1 MKTTRAYLG
10 FEPIRLT
17 LPVLQ
22 PPFHKDSKH
31 NKMLDVY
38 GTSN

>member
-1 MKTTRAYLG
+1 MKTTCAYLG
-10 FEPIRLT
+10 FEPISLT

-22 PPFHKDSKH
+22 LPFHKDSKH